1 MIRITWITSQN
12 LGSLINGQISYFGV
26 RAVASNGA
34 AVTYSLIG
42 SPTFPRCLYF
52 DSTTGTLV
60 GRVSYQSSNTNAAP
74 NSITSYTFTVRASV
88 GPVNSDRTFTF
99 TIQQRITQPYDN
111 IYIKALLT
119 TSQRNQISELLNNTN
134 LFPTEY
140 LYRVG
145 DPYYGLARDVIY
157 QHAFGIPT
165 ALSCQYANA
174 VLENHYNR
182 DITLG
187 QLQLAIARDSNNNV
201 LYEVVY
207 SRVIDNLVNA
217 AGTSISKTVQ
227 WPRLVNG
234 RSEFYPASLPNM
246 RLQVESELNAVNTDP
261 QVLPLWMTSQQYDQN
276 IIGYTPA
283 FVLCYAK
290 PGFGQYIINN
300 IIQLWS
306 NRLNN
311 FQFTI
316 DRIIIDRSLS
326 YQYYGGATPTPPS
339 NIAGFNGS
347 VYIINNMNEHDEC
360 IYVPQNIL
368 SVGTPIA
375 NCGTTPS
382 LP

>member
-1 MIRITWITSQN
+1 MIRITWVTPQN
-12 LGSLINGQISYFGV
+12 LGTLINGQISYFGV
-26 RAVASNGA
+26 RATASNGSA
-34 AVTYSLIG
+34 ITYSLVG
-42 SPTFPRCLYF
+42 SSTFPNCLYF
-52 DSTTGTLV
+52 DSSTGNIV
-60 GRVSYQSSNTNAAP
+60 GRVAYQSSNTNVAP
-74 NSITSYTFTVRASV
+74 NISITYSFTVRASV
-88 GPVNSDRTFTF
+88 ESLYTDRTFSF
-99 TIQQRITQPYDN
+99 TVQQRITQPYDN
-111 IYIKALLT
+111 IYIKCLLP
-119 TSQRNQISELLNNTN
+119 TSQRDELTQLLNNTD

-145 DPYYGLARDVIY
+145 DPYYGVARDVIY

-187 QLQLAIARDSNNNV
+187 QLRIAIARDSSNAV

-207 SRVIDNLVNA
+207 SRIIDNLVNS

-227 WPRLVNG
+227 WPRSVDG

-246 RLQVESELNAVNTDP
+246 RLQVEDSLNVTNIDP
-261 QVLPLWMTSQQYDQN
+261 QILPLWMTSQQYDQN
-276 IIGYTPA
+276 IIGYIPA

-326 YQYYGGATPTPPS
+326 YQYYGGATPSPPS
-339 NIAGFNGS
+339 NIAGFTGTTYN
-347 VYIINNMNEHDEC
+347 VVDMNSHDEY

-368 SVGTPIA
+368 SVGTPIS
-375 NCGTTPS
+375 NCGASPP
-382 LP
+382 LL